1 MKFKDI
7 LCAVGE
13 RTDWIKIC
21 ADWSLDDSC
30 QITMSLPTN
39 ITLDS
44 EVDVHYQWFWHCD
57 PEIDTSEIYNAIE
70 THDYATFT
78 KWFEILESKFPLV
91 YLPDYAE
98 MWVDDKYIGSV
109 YVTFNK
115 QTFQLITSQD
125 HECG

>member
-13 RTDWIKIC
+13 RMDWIKIH
-21 ADWSLDDSC
+21 ADWSLNDSG
-30 QITMSLPTN
+30 QITMSLPAN

-44 EVDVHYQWFWHCD
+44 EVDVHYQWFWHCNT
-57 PEIDTSEIYNAIE
+57 EIDTSEIYNAIE
-70 THDYATFT
+70 THDYTTFI
-78 KWFEILESKFPLV
+78 KWFEILESKLPIV
-91 YLPDYAE
+91 YLPCDAE

-109 YVTFNK
+109 CVAFNK